1 MRTIKFRGYTTELT
15 KNEFVYGDLIHLDEH
30 EVCVMEQDCRNWDV
44 LESGYRVI
52 PTTVGQFTGL
62 KDLDGKE
69 IYEGDIIL
77 QSRSYD
83 PDKNIKHKVEY
94 SEKFGGFSA
103 VPIEGKIYRDSSLDL
118 TESLIY
124 NHGFKIV
131 GNIHESKDTV
141 IISGFPGV
149 GKSFLGKNNDDFI
162 DLDSS
167 RYAGEDRWQR
177 YKERIEDALGIYKY
191 IFVSSHQETRDIL
204 NELGLKYYV
213 VYPDKNLK
221 EEYLK
226 RYKER
231 GSKEDFIDLMNN
243 NFESFIDS
251 IENNSPNG
259 VKVKLTKSDD
269 FLKTVIYKLKEYE
282 SYKI

>member
-1 MRTIKFRGYTTELT
+1 MRTIKFRGYTISSAS
-15 KNEFVYGDLIHLDEH
+15 NEFVYGDLIHYDEH
-30 EVCVMEQDCRNWDV
+30 EVYIMVQECREWDI

-52 PTTVGQFTGL
+52 PSTVGQFTGL
-62 KDLDGKE
+62 TDLDGKE
-69 IYEGDIIL
+69 IYEGDILL
-77 QSRSYD
+77 QSRSYN

-94 SEKFGGFSA
+94 LEEYVAYGV
-103 VPIEGKIYRDSSLDL
+103 VPIEGEIHRDSSQFL
-118 TESLIY
+118 TGGLIY
-124 NHGFKIV
+124 REGFKIV
-131 GNIHESKDTV
+131 GNIHEGKDTI

-167 RYAGEDRWQR
+167 RYAGEDKWQR

-204 NELGLKYYV
+204 KELGLKYYV

-231 GSKEDFIDLMNN
+231 GSKEDFIDLMDKS
-243 NFESFIDS
+243 FESFVDS

-259 VKVKLTKSDD
+259 VKVKLTKDSD
-269 FLKTVIYKLKEYE
+269 FLKTAIYKLKEYE
-282 SYKI
+282 DDKI

>member
-1 MRTIKFRGYTTELT
+1 MRVIKFRGYTTELT
-15 KNEFVYGDLIHLDEH
+15 KNEFVYGDLVQYANN
-30 EVCVMEQDCRNWDV
+30 EVYIIEQNGRNWDV

-69 IYEGDIIL
+69 IYEGDILL

-94 SEKFGGFSA
+94 SEKYGSFSA
-103 VPIEGKIYRDSSLDL
+103 VPIEGEIYRDSSLDL

-131 GNIHESKDTV
+131 GNIHEGKDTI

-149 GKSFLGKNNDDFI
+149 GKSFLGEDNDDFI

-167 RYAGEDRWQR
+167 RYVGEDRWQR

-191 IFVSSHQETRDIL
+191 IFVSSHQETRNIL
-204 NELGLKYYV
+204 KELGLKYYV

-221 EEYLK
+221 EEYLR

-231 GSKEDFIDLMNN
+231 RSPNEFIELMDKS
-243 NFESFIDS
+243 FESFVDS

-259 VKVKLTKSDD
+259 IKVKLTKDSD

-282 SYKI
+282 ND

>member
-1 MRTIKFRGYTTELT
+1 MRTIKFRGYTISSAS
-15 KNEFVYGDLIHLDEH
+15 NEFIYGDLIHYDEH
-30 EVCVMEQDCRNWDV
+30 EVYIMEQEYRDWDI

-62 KDLDGKE
+62 KDLDGRE
-69 IYEGDIIL
+69 IYEGDILL

-83 PDKNIKHKVEY
+83 PDRNIKHKVEY

-103 VPIEGKIYRDSSLDL
+103 VPIEGEIYRDSSLDL

-131 GNIHESKDTV
+131 GNIHEGKDTI

-191 IFVSSHQETRDIL
+191 IFVSSHEETRDIL
-204 NELGLKYYV
+204 KELGFKYYV

-221 EEYLK
+221 EEYLR

-231 GSKEDFIDLMNN
+231 GSKEEFIDLMNN

-251 IENNSPNG
+251 IENNSPNE

-269 FLKTVIYKLKEYE
+269 FLKTIIYKLKEYE
-282 SYKI
+282 SN

>member
-1 MRTIKFRGYTTELT
+1 MRTIKFRGYTISLG
-15 KNEFVYGDLIHLDEH
+15 KNEFIYGDLVQYDNN
-30 EVCVMEQDCRNWDV
+30 EVYIVEQNDRNWDV

-69 IYEGDIIL
+69 IYEGDILL

-103 VPIEGKIYRDSSLDL
+103 VPIEGEIYRDSSLDL

-131 GNIHESKDTV
+131 GNIHEGKDTI

-149 GKSFLGKNNDDFI
+149 GKSFLGEGNDDFI

-167 RYAGEDRWQR
+167 RYTGEDRWQR
-177 YKERIEDALGIYKY
+177 YKERIEDALGIYKH

-231 GSKEDFIDLMNN
+231 KSPDEFIELMDR
-243 NFESFIDS
+243 NFETFIDS

-259 VKVKLTKSDD
+259 VKVKLTKDGD

-282 SYKI
+282 SN

>member
-1 MRTIKFRGYTTELT
+1 MRTIKFRGYTTELV

-69 IYEGDIIL
+69 IYEGDILL

-94 SEKFGGFSA
+94 LEKYGSFSA
-103 VPIEGKIYRDSSLDL
+103 APIEGEIYRYSSLDL
-118 TESLIY
+118 TENLFY

-231 GSKEDFIDLMNN
+231 GSKEDFIDLIDN

-259 VKVKLTKSDD
+259 VKVKLTKYSD

-282 SYKI
+282 NN

>member
-15 KNEFVYGDLIHLDEH
+15 KNKFVHGDIIHLDEH

-52 PTTVGQFTGL
+52 PTTIGQFTGL

-69 IYEGDIIL
+69 IYEGDILL

-94 SEKFGGFSA
+94 SEKYGSFSA
-103 VPIEGKIYRDSSLDL
+103 VLIEGEIYRDSSLNL
-118 TESLIY
+118 TENLIY

-131 GNIHESKDTV
+131 GNIHEGKDTI

-149 GKSFLGKNNDDFI
+149 GKSFLGEDNDDFI

-191 IFVSSHQETRDIL
+191 IFVSSHQETREIL

-221 EEYLK
+221 EEYLR

-231 GSKEDFIDLMNN
+231 GSKEEFIDLMNN

-259 VKVKLTKSDD
+259 VKVKLTKDSD

-282 SYKI
+282 SN

>member
-1 MRTIKFRGYTTELT
+1 MRTIKFRGYTISSAS
-15 KNEFVYGDLIHLDEH
+15 NEFVYGDLIHYDEH
-30 EVCVMEQDCRNWDV
+30 EVYIMVQECREWDI

-52 PTTVGQFTGL
+52 PSTVGQFTGL
-62 KDLDGKE
+62 TDLDGKE
-69 IYEGDIIL
+69 IYEGDILL
-77 QSRSYD
+77 QSRSYN

-94 SEKFGGFSA
+94 SEEYGAFGV
-103 VPIEGKIYRDSSLDL
+103 VPIEGEIYRDSSQFL
-118 TESLIY
+118 TGGLIY
-124 NHGFKIV
+124 REGFKIV
-131 GNIHESKDTV
+131 GNIHEGKDTI

-167 RYAGEDRWQR
+167 RYAGEDKWQR

-204 NELGLKYYV
+204 KELGLKYYV

-231 GSKEDFIDLMNN
+231 GSKEAFIDLMDI

-259 VKVKLTKSDD
+259 VKVKLTKGSD

-282 SYKI
+282 NN

>member
-15 KNEFVYGDLIHLDEH
+15 KNKFVHGDIIHLDEH

-69 IYEGDIIL
+69 IYEGDILL

-103 VPIEGKIYRDSSLDL
+103 TPIEGEIYRDSSLDL

-131 GNIHESKDTV
+131 GNIHEGKDTI

-167 RYAGEDRWQR
+167 RYAGEDRWRR

-231 GSKEDFIDLMNN
+231 KSPDEFIELMDR
-243 NFESFIDS
+243 NFETFIDS

-259 VKVKLTKSDD
+259 VKVKLTKDGD

>member
-103 VPIEGKIYRDSSLDL
+103 VPIEGEIYRDSSLDL

-131 GNIHESKDTV
+131 GNIHEGKDTI

-167 RYAGEDRWQR
+167 RYAGEDKWQR

-204 NELGLKYYV
+204 NELGFKYYV

-231 GSKEDFIDLMNN
+231 GSKEDFIDLMDN
-243 NFESFIDS
+243 NFES
-251 IENNSPNG
+251 
-259 VKVKLTKSDD
+259 
-269 FLKTVIYKLKEYE
+269 YKK
-282 SYKI
+282 

>member
-15 KNEFVYGDLIHLDEH
+15 KNEFVYGDLIHLDKH
-30 EVCVMEQDCRNWDV
+30 EVCIMEQNDRNWDV
-44 LESGYRVI
+44 SESGYRVN
-52 PTTVGQFTGL
+52 PSTVGQFTGL
-62 KDLDGKE
+62 KDLDGRE
-69 IYEGDIIL
+69 IYEGDILL

-103 VPIEGKIYRDSSLDL
+103 TPIEGEIYRDSSLDL

-131 GNIHESKDTV
+131 GNIHEGKDTI

-167 RYAGEDRWQR
+167 RYAGEDRWRR

-282 SYKI
+282 KN

>member
-1 MRTIKFRGYTTELT
+1 MRKILYRAKSLEKDNLGEW
-15 KNEFVYGDLIHLDEH
+15 VYGDLIHHNEEAFYILHQNREYSELYKHGILIDE
-30 EVCVMEQDCRNWDV
+30 NT
-44 LESGYRVI
+44 I
-52 PTTVGQFTGL
+52 GQFIGIY
-62 KDLDGKE
+62 DSNRKE
-69 IYEGDIIL
+69 IYEGDILL

-103 VPIEGKIYRDSSLDL
+103 TPIEGEIYRDSSLDL

-131 GNIHESKDTV
+131 GNIHEGKDTI

-231 GSKEDFIDLMNN
+231 GSKEDFIDLMDN

-259 VKVKLTKSDD
+259 VKVKLTKYSD

-282 SYKI
+282 NN